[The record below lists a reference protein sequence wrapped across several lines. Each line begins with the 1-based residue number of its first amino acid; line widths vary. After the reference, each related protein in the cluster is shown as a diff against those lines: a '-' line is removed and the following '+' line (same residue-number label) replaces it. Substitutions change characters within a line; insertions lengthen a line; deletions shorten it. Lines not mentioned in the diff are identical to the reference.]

1 VNRRFRLGPVL
12 RARQA
17 QEDLSRSAVIQARVE
32 AVSATAMVKRRQLE
46 LAGADAPNEGT
57 ARAMVAGMVA
67 RQSLAAGLAAA
78 HQLVADTEEIVAA
91 RNADLADAAKR
102 RRAVELLAERHA
114 EAVRAADLAADQRN
128 LDELA
133 VTSRAR
139 NAARG
144 LDGATER
151 RANSMRH
158 SKAADRVVVEPGG
171 DSA

>member
-1 VNRRFRLGPVL
+1 MNRRFKLGPVL

-32 AVSATAMVKRRQLE
+32 AESAAALVKRRQLD

-57 ARAMVAGMVA
+57 ARAMVASMVA

-78 HQLVADTEEIVAA
+78 SQLVTDAEDIVAA

-102 RRAVELLAERHA
+102 RRAVELLGERHA
-114 EAVRAADLAADQRN
+114 EAVRVSDLAADQRN

-144 LDGATER
+144 LDAQNER
-151 RANSMRH
+151 RANSMRQ
-158 SKAADRVVVEPGG
+158 SRSAQGG
-171 DSA
+171 DTA

>member
-17 QEDLSRSAVIQARVE
+17 QEDLSRSAVTQARVE
-32 AVSATAMVKRRQLE
+32 AESAAALVKRRQLD
-46 LAGADAPNEGT
+46 LVGADAPNEGT
-57 ARAMVAGMVA
+57 ARAMVASMVA
-67 RQSLAAGLAAA
+67 RQSLAAGLFAA
-78 HQLVADTEEIVAA
+78 HQLVEDAQEQVEE
-91 RNADLADAAKR
+91 RSADLAEAAKR

-114 EAVRAADLAADQRN
+114 AAVRAHDLAVDQRN

-133 VTSRAR
+133 ITSRAR

-144 LDGATER
+144 VDAQNER
-151 RANSMRH
+151 RANTLRH
-158 SKAADRVVVEPGG
+158 TASPDRPVHGG